1 MRDLKTHRQGWDE
14 IEREQRRFTDDLTI
28 AQSVS
33 IFLSLCETMAP
44 LMKETEELF
53 RQEREAYL
61 TELQAWLRRLDAW
74 RDQYGS
80 PGKPL

>member
-14 IEREQRRFTDDLTI
+14 IERKKSLFADDLTI
-28 AQSVS
+28 LQSVS

-53 RQEREAYL
+53 RNEREAYL
-61 TELQAWLRRLDAW
+61 TELQARLRRLDAW

-80 PGKPL
+80 SGEPL

>member
-14 IEREQRRFTDDLTI
+14 IEREERRFADDLTI
-28 AQSVS
+28 VQSVN
-33 IFLSLCETMAP
+33 IFLSLCDTMAP

-61 TELQAWLRRLDAW
+61 TELQARLRLLDNW
-74 RDQYGS
+74 REQHGS
-80 PGKPL
+80 TGEPL